1 MPKPPALP
9 THPIILGALLILL
22 GEALLAIM
30 GGVIKHLS
38 ADLTTQ
44 QIVFFRNLAGLA
56 MLLPILMKTGFAE
69 LKTQRIHWHIMRA
82 LVGLSAMYCYF
93 FVLARMPLAEAF
105 LVKLTSPFFMPLI
118 AYLWLKESIGPNT
131 RWAIII
137 GFIGVAFILRPG
149 TDSVSYFALI
159 GLIGAALAAL
169 AKVTIRKMGDT
180 ESSVAIVFYFGVI
193 STLVSA
199 LPASQAWQPVPDSAW
214 GWILFM
220 GAVATLGQL
229 ALTKAYRTAPT
240 GRIGIYVYSS
250 VIYGALMGWI
260 FWDEIP
266 LWTTW
271 LGSVLII
278 VAGLINIKKT
288 TKNKNKK
295 DKDKK

>member
-1 MPKPPALP
+1 MPRLPALP

-22 GEALLAIM
+22 GEALLAVM

-38 ADLTTQ
+38 ADLSTP
-44 QIVFFRNLAGLA
+44 QIVFFRNVAGLV
-56 MLLPILMKTGFAE
+56 MLLPIIMKTGFSE
-69 LKTQRIHWHIMRA
+69 LKTSRPHWHLMRA

-105 LVKLTSPFFMPLI
+105 LVKLTSPFFMPII
-118 AYLWLKESIGPNT
+118 AYIWLKESIGPNT

-149 TDSVSYFALI
+149 TDSFSYLAII
-159 GLIGAALAAL
+159 GLMGAALAAL

-180 ESSVAIVFYFGVI
+180 ESSVAIVFYFAVI
-193 STLVSA
+193 SAIISA
-199 LPASQAWQPVPDSAW
+199 PPAFYAWHAVPNSAW
-214 GWILFM
+214 GWILLM

-229 ALTKAYRTAPT
+229 ALTRAYRTAPT

-250 VIYGALMGWI
+250 VIYGAFMGWL

-271 LGSVLII
+271 LGSALII
-278 VAGLINIKKT
+278 AAGLINIRKQRRK
-288 TKNKNKK
+288 
-295 DKDKK
+295 

>member
-1 MPKPPALP
+1 LPKLPALP

-38 ADLTTQ
+38 ADLSTQ

-56 MLLPILMKTGFAE
+56 MLLPILMRTGFSE
-69 LKTQRIHWHIMRA
+69 LKTQRLHWHIMRA

-105 LVKLTSPFFMPLI
+105 LVKLTNPFFMPLI

-159 GLIGAALAAL
+159 GLMGAALAAL

-180 ESSVAIVFYFGVI
+180 ESSVAIVFYFGLI

-199 LPASQAWQPVPDSAW
+199 LPAFHAWQPVPETAW

-229 ALTKAYRTAPT
+229 ALTRAYRTAPT

-271 LGSVLII
+271 LGSALII
-278 VAGLINIKKT
+278 AAGLINIKKT

-295 DKDKK
+295 

>member
-1 MPKPPALP
+1 LFRFPTLP
-9 THPIILGALLILL
+9 THPIVLGALFILL
-22 GEALLAIM
+22 GEALLAVM
-30 GGVIKHLS
+30 GGIIKHLS
-38 ADLTTQ
+38 DDLSTQ
-44 QIVFFRNLAGLA
+44 QIVFFRNFAGLA
-56 MLLPILMKTGFAE
+56 MLLPILMKTGLSE
-69 LKTQRIHWHIMRA
+69 LKTKRLHWHLMRA

-105 LVKLTSPFFMPLI
+105 LVKLTSPFFMPII
-118 AYLWLKESIGPNT
+118 AYIWLKESIGPNT

-149 TDSVSYFALI
+149 TDSFSYLAAI

-169 AKVTIRKMGDT
+169 AKVTIRKMGNT

-193 STLVSA
+193 SAIISA
-199 LPASQAWQPVPDSAW
+199 PPAFYAWQAVPDSAW
-214 GWILFM
+214 GWILLM

-229 ALTKAYRTAPT
+229 ALTRAYRTAPT

-250 VIYGALMGWI
+250 VIYGAFMGWL

-271 LGSVLII
+271 LGSALII
-278 VAGLINIKKT
+278 AAGLINIR
-288 TKNKNKK
+288 KNKRSAKT
-295 DKDKK
+295 